1 MYSNEE
7 VKKRYVGKIIFA
19 PCSFQLK
26 FTKMKYK
33 DITIMKVW
41 TQCNYNASMCSTF
54 KDNIV
59 TIKIDTNEKI
69 VANKIKI
76 W

>member
-1 MYSNEE
+1 MQQLRWQEEDISLTHMYSNEE

-33 DITIMKVW
+33 DITIMKFEH
-41 TQCNYNASMCSTF
+41 N
-54 KDNIV
+54 V
-59 TIKIDTNEKI
+59 TTMHQYVLHLKITL
-69 VANKIKI
+69 
-76 W
+76 